1 MESFYFKLLAKN
13 RKLSFSILI
22 IFLSFF
28 STQLLQ
34 AQIIP
39 GQGATEC
46 FVAGNGG
53 VFVDH
58 GGTVANPVN
67 TTINEVGFYFNCDC
81 ETGTTL
87 CSPDGSAITL
97 DFTAFDVFA
106 TFDFIEIYDGDSN
119 AGTLLYGNAAG
130 APNANDNFLT
140 DMIASNGS
148 PTFVGT
154 TGCITVLHFATAV
167 VNRLGWEADV
177 TVASG
182 ATHPGDN
189 LICGT
194 NLSCLAPPN
203 ISVDNLT
210 NSSADITWAV
220 SDSADTYNIE
230 YGLAGF
236 TLGTGTLIN
245 TADLFLNLTDLLQNT
260 GYQFYI
266 QSDCGGGEMSNFAG
280 PFLFTTL
287 LSCPAPTSVMVTDV
301 DATFAEISWDLS
313 FAAIGYNVEYGLAGF
328 ALGSGAVINTT
339 NFVTTVNG
347 LTQNT
352 AYDFYVHS
360 DCDNE
365 VSNNAIVN
373 SFNTTLNNPCDYTIE
388 LFDSFGDGWNGS
400 VLTVTVGSIA
410 TDYTVPPGGS
420 FAEFTIG
427 AGSNLPLILTYSPG
441 TFENEVTYNVLDPDG
456 NIIFSDGF
464 GSGNPA
470 TGIVY
475 ETFACP
481 TCPGATGLGVDD
493 LFGLSANVSWTDS
506 DSSGIWQVEYGP
518 TGFLPTTGAGITFT
532 TNNPFASLIDLD
544 ENSTYDYYVIRF
556 CDNGDTSA
564 LVGPYTFTT
573 ITLNDVGILEISSP
587 LSGCGLT
594 NAEVITITMT
604 NYGSNPQSL
613 IPFKYSVNGVTAAIT
628 IPLDGYFTNVIGND
642 SIVVLEFETTADLSL
657 PGTYEIAAWTELD
670 GDSELNNDTAYYIVT
685 NIPTISDFPYA
696 QNFEMD
702 NGGWALSDDGQNQSW
717 AFGEPNG
724 TDIPNAASGINA
736 WVTNLNGN
744 YNNAEESYVVSNCF
758 DFSSLT
764 SDPTLSLSIN
774 YDSET
779 SYDGGWLDASIDGGN
794 TWYKIGGIGTGVNWY
809 NINNTFNQLGEVW
822 AGNSGGWIFAKHELT
837 GVAGEADVRLRF
849 GFGSDGSV
857 NGFDGVGVDDIAI
870 FIPVANDMASQ
881 TVVNTTMLE
890 CGDPNDELTLTI
902 VNNGTATQTGFDV
915 GYSVNGGIAITE
927 NVGAF
932 TLAPDE
938 TAAYTF
944 TTLFNSTGAGTYNV
958 TAWTS
963 LTGELNVSNDTT
975 SFQFATYRVLP
986 FKEDFEGGTLPNGW
1000 SSDEFNPITMF
1011 HSNISFVAFD
1021 NMYSFDPTF
1030 ELVSPPIG
1038 PIADGDSLF
1047 FDYRYVDFSGNG
1059 TDATTLGVG
1068 DSLKVQYSTDCGMNY
1083 TDLFLITQDNHVTS
1097 NELATINIDIA
1108 SLAGESVK
1116 FRFLGIWGNGDYYLD
1131 IDNINIFQCSPLDLT
1146 TSMTLESSDGESDGV
1161 VSVMP
1166 NASQGPYTYFWDTGD
1181 STAIVTGITAGTYQV
1196 TVIDGFGCVD
1206 VATVDLMVNI
1216 NEIDDI
1222 QSINLFPN
1230 PTMDLATLDMTF
1242 SKTVDVQ
1249 VQIINMMGQ
1258 ILFETSIGKTME
1270 EKVEL
1275 NLENYPDGMYF
1286 VRVKV
1291 DSQSIVKK
1299 LMKNQP

>member
-1 MESFYFKLLAKN
+1 MESFYFKFLNQN
-13 RKLSFSILI
+13 RKSSFSFLILL
-22 IFLSFF
+22 FSLF
-28 STQLLQ
+28 STQTLF

-39 GQGATEC
+39 TAGETEC

-53 VFVDH
+53 VFADH
-58 GGTVANPVN
+58 GGTEANPVAG
-67 TTINEVGFYFNCDC
+67 TDPAGFYFNCGC
-81 ETGTTL
+81 ETVTTL

-106 TFDFIEIYDGDSN
+106 TFDFIEIYDGDSD
-119 AGTLLYGNAAG
+119 AGTLLYDNGAG
-130 APNANDNFLT
+130 GPNANDNLLT

-148 PTFVGT
+148 STFVGT

-177 TVASG
+177 SVASG

-189 LICGT
+189 LPCGT
-194 NLSCLAPPN
+194 NLNCLAPPN

-236 TLGTGTLIN
+236 TLGTGTLTN
-245 TADLFLNLTDLLQNT
+245 TADLFLNLTGLLQNT
-260 GYQFYI
+260 EYQFYI

-280 PFLFTTL
+280 PFSFTTL
-287 LSCPAPTSVMVTDV
+287 LSCPAPTNVMITNVN
-301 DATFAEISWDLS
+301 ATFVDISWDAS

-328 ALGSGAVINTT
+328 AQGSGTVINTT
-339 NFVTTVNG
+339 NLFATISG

-365 VSNNAIVN
+365 VSNNAVVN
-373 SFNTTLNNPCDYTIE
+373 SFTTTFNNPCNYTIE

-400 VLTVTVGSIA
+400 ILNVTVGGIS
-410 TDYTVPPGGS
+410 TDYTFTTGNS
-420 FAEFTIG
+420 ATFTIS
-427 AGSNLPLILTYSPG
+427 AGSNLPLIFTYSAG
-441 TFENEVTYNVLDPDG
+441 AFQNEVTYNILDPDG
-456 NIIFSDGF
+456 NIIFSDGPF
-464 GSGNPA
+464 PS
-470 TGIVY
+470 TGVVY

-481 TCPGATGLGVDD
+481 TCPGATNLGVDD
-493 LFGLSANVSWTDS
+493 LFGLSADVSWMDS
-506 DSSGIWQVEYGP
+506 DSSGVWQVEYGP
-518 TGFLPTTGAGITFT
+518 TGFLPNTGAGITFT
-532 TNNPFASLIDLD
+532 TNDPFASLTGLD

-564 LVGPYTFTT
+564 LAGPFTFTT

-594 NAEVITITMT
+594 DAEVITITMT

-613 IPFKYSVNGVTAAIT
+613 VPFKYSVNGATAAIN

-642 SIVVLEFETTADLSL
+642 SIVVLEFETTADLSQ

-670 GDSELNNDTAYYIVT
+670 GDSELSNDTAYYTVT

-696 QNFEMD
+696 QNFEVD
-702 NGGWALSDDGQNQSW
+702 NGGWAVSDDGQNQSW

-724 TDIPNAASGINA
+724 TDIPNAASGVNA

-758 DFSSLT
+758 DFSNLT
-764 SDPTLSLSIN
+764 SDPTISLSIN
-774 YDSET
+774 YETET
-779 SYDGGWLDASIDGGN
+779 SFDGGWLDASIDGGN

-809 NINNTFNQLGEVW
+809 NFNNTFTQLGEVW
-822 AGNSGGWIFAKHELT
+822 AGNSGGWIFAKHALT

-857 NGFDGVGVDDIAI
+857 NGFDGVGVDDVAI

-890 CGDPNDELTLTI
+890 CGDPNDELTLTL
-902 VNNGTATQTGFDV
+902 VNNGTATQSGFDV
-915 GYSVNGGIAITE
+915 GYNVNGGIDVVE
-927 NVGAF
+927 NVGSL

-938 TAAYTF
+938 TATYTF
-944 TTLFNSTGAGTYNV
+944 TTPFNSTGAGTYNI

-963 LTGELNVSNDTT
+963 LPGELNVSNDTT
-975 SFQFATYRVLP
+975 TYSFATYRVLP

-1011 HSNISFVAFD
+1011 HNNISFVAFD
-1021 NMYSFDPTF
+1021 NMYSFDPSF

-1038 PIADGDSLF
+1038 PISDGDSLF
-1047 FDYRYVDFSGNG
+1047 FDYRYVNFSGNG
-1059 TDATTLGVG
+1059 ANATTLGVG
-1068 DSLKVQYSTDCGMNY
+1068 DSLKVQYSTDCGLTY
-1083 TDLFLITQDNHVTS
+1083 ADLFLITQDNHVSS
-1097 NELATINIDIA
+1097 NQLATINIDIS

-1116 FRFLGIWGNGDYYLD
+1116 FRFMGIWGTGDYYLD
-1131 IDNINIFQCSPLDLT
+1131 IDNINIFQCSPLDLV
-1146 TSMTLESSDGESDGV
+1146 TSMTPESSDGEADGSI
-1161 VSVMP
+1161 SVMA

-1181 STAIVTGITAGTYQV
+1181 STATVTGITAGTYEV
-1196 TVIDGFGCVD
+1196 TVIDAFGCVD
-1206 VATVDLMVNI
+1206 VATVNLMVNI
-1216 NEIDDI
+1216 NEIDEI
-1222 QSINLFPN
+1222 QNINLFPN
-1230 PTMDLATLDMTF
+1230 PTMDLAILDMTF
-1242 SKTVDVQ
+1242 SKTVDVHVQ
-1249 VQIINMMGQ
+1249 VLNVMGQ
-1258 ILFETSIGKTME
+1258 ILFETSVGEIME

-1291 DSQSIVKK
+1291 DSQTIVKK
-1299 LMKNQP
+1299 LMKNHP

>member
-1 MESFYFKLLAKN
+1 MESFYFNFLTNN
-13 RKLSFSILI
+13 RKKSFSILI
-22 IFLSFF
+22 VLLSFF
-28 STQLLQ
+28 FTSTLF

-39 GQGATEC
+39 TAGETEC

-53 VFVDH
+53 VFADH
-58 GGTVANPVN
+58 GGTEANPV
-67 TTINEVGFYFNCDC
+67 TGTDPAGFYFNCGC
-81 ETGTTL
+81 ETVTTL

-119 AGTLLYGNAAG
+119 AGTLLYGNG
-130 APNANDNFLT
+130 TGMPNVNDNLLV

-148 PTFVGT
+148 SSFTGT
-154 TGCITVLHFATAV
+154 TGCITVSLFATAV

-189 LICGT
+189 LPCGT
-194 NLSCLAPPN
+194 NLNCLAPPN
-203 ISVDNLT
+203 VSVDNLT

-236 TLGTGTLIN
+236 TLGTGTLTN
-245 TADLFLNLTDLLQNT
+245 TTDLFLNLTSLMQNT
-260 GYQFYI
+260 EYQFYI
-266 QSDCGGGEMSNFAG
+266 QSDCGSGEMSNFAG
-280 PFLFTTL
+280 PFSFMTL
-287 LSCPAPTSVMVTDV
+287 LSCPAPTNVMITDV
-301 DATFAEISWDLS
+301 NSTFVDISWDAS
-313 FAAIGYNVEYGLAGF
+313 FAAIGYNIEYGLVGF
-328 ALGSGAVINTT
+328 TLGTGTVINTT
-339 NFVTTVNG
+339 NLSTTISG

-365 VSNNAIVN
+365 VSNNAVVN
-373 SFNTTLNNPCDYTIE
+373 SFNTTFNNPCDYTIE

-400 VLTVTVGSIA
+400 ILNVTVGNIS
-410 TDYTVPPGGS
+410 TDYTFTTGNSAV
-420 FAEFTIG
+420 FTIN
-427 AGSNLPLILTYSPG
+427 AGSNLPLIFTYTAG
-441 TFENEVTYNVLDPDG
+441 AFQNEVSYNILDPDG
-456 NIIFSDGF
+456 NIIFSDGPF
-464 GSGNPA
+464 PA
-470 TGIVY
+470 VGIVY

-481 TCPGATGLGVDD
+481 TCPGATNLGVDD

-506 DSSGIWQVEYGP
+506 DSAGVWQVEYGP
-518 TGFLPTTGAGITFT
+518 TGFLPNTGAGITFT
-532 TNNPFASLIDLD
+532 TNDPFASLTGLD

-564 LVGPYTFTT
+564 LAGPFTFTT

-594 NAEVITITMT
+594 DAEIITITMT

-613 IPFKYSVNGVTAAIT
+613 IPFKFSVNGAAAAIN

-642 SIVVLEFETTADLSL
+642 SIVVLEFEATADLSL

-670 GDSELNNDTAYYIVT
+670 GDSEIGNDTAYYTVT

-696 QNFEMD
+696 QNFEVD
-702 NGGWALSDDGQNQSW
+702 NGGWAVSDDGVNQSW
-717 AFGEPNG
+717 AFGEPTG
-724 TDIPNAASGINA
+724 TDIPNAASGVNA

-758 DFSSLT
+758 DFSNLT
-764 SDPTLSLSIN
+764 GDPTISFSIN
-774 YDSET
+774 FDTET
-779 SYDGGWLDASIDGGN
+779 SFDGGWLDASVDGGN

-857 NGFDGVGVDDIAI
+857 NGFEGIGIDDIAI

-890 CGDPNDELTLTI
+890 CGDPNDELTLTL

-915 GYSVNGGIAITE
+915 GYNVNGGIDVVE
-927 NVGAF
+927 NVGTL

-938 TAAYTF
+938 TATYTF
-944 TTLFNSTGAGTYNV
+944 TTPFNSTGAGTYNV
-958 TAWTS
+958 TAWSS
-963 LTGELNVSNDTT
+963 LPGELNVSNDTT
-975 SFQFATYRVLP
+975 TFQFATYRVLP
-986 FKEDFEGGTLPNGW
+986 FKEDFEGGVLPNGW

-1011 HSNISFVAFD
+1011 HNNISFVAFD
-1021 NMYSFDPTF
+1021 NMYSFDPLF

-1038 PIADGDSLF
+1038 PISDGDSLF
-1047 FDYRYVDFSGNG
+1047 FDYRYVDFAGNG
-1059 TDATTLGVG
+1059 ANAATIGVG
-1068 DSLKVQYSTDCGMNY
+1068 DSLKIQYSTDCGLNY
-1083 TDLFLITQDNHVTS
+1083 TDLFLITQDNHITS
-1097 NELATINIDIA
+1097 NELATINIDIS

-1116 FRFLGIWGNGDYYLD
+1116 FRFLGIWGTGDYYLD
-1131 IDNINIFQCSPLDLT
+1131 IDNINIFQCSPLDLE
-1146 TSMTLESSDGESDGV
+1146 TSMTLESSNGEADGS

-1181 STAIVTGITAGTYQV
+1181 STATVTGITAGTYQV
-1196 TVIDGFGCVD
+1196 TVIDAFGCVD

-1216 NEIDDI
+1216 NEVDDI
-1222 QSINLFPN
+1222 QNINLYPN
-1230 PTMDLATLDMTF
+1230 PTMDMATLDMTF

-1249 VQIINMMGQ
+1249 VQVINVMGQ

-1275 NLENYPDGMYF
+1275 NLANYPDGMYF

-1291 DSQSIVKK
+1291 DSQTIVKK
-1299 LMKNQP
+1299 LMKNHP

>member
-1 MESFYFKLLAKN
+1 MESFYSNFLTHK
-13 RKLSFSILI
+13 RKQSFSFTIVL
-22 IFLSFF
+22 LSFF
-28 STQLLQ
+28 FTSTLF

-39 GQGATEC
+39 TAGETEC

-53 VFVDH
+53 VFVDQ
-58 GGTVANPVN
+58 GGTEANPV
-67 TTINEVGFYFNCDC
+67 TGSDPAGFYFNCEC
-81 ETGTTL
+81 ETVTTL

-97 DFTAFDVFA
+97 DFTEFDVFA

-119 AGTLLYGNAAG
+119 AGTLLYGNATG
-130 APNANDNFLT
+130 APNANDNLLA

-148 PTFVGT
+148 SSFAGT
-154 TGCITVLHFATAV
+154 TGCITVSFFATAV

-189 LICGT
+189 LACGT
-194 NLSCLAPPN
+194 NLNCLAPPN
-203 ISVDNLT
+203 ILVDNLT

-230 YGLAGF
+230 YGVAGF
-236 TLGTGTLIN
+236 TLGTGTLTN
-245 TADLFLNLTDLLQNT
+245 TTDLFLNLTGLLQNT
-260 GYQFYI
+260 SYQFYI

-280 PFLFTTL
+280 PFSFTTL
-287 LSCPAPTSVMVTDV
+287 LSCPAPTNVMITDV
-301 DATFAEISWDLS
+301 NSTFVDLSWDAS
-313 FAAIGYNVEYGLAGF
+313 FAAIGYNVEYGLTGF
-328 ALGSGAVINTT
+328 ALGSGTVINTT
-339 NFVTTVNG
+339 NLTTTINS

-365 VSNNAIVN
+365 VSNNAVVN
-373 SFNTTLNNPCDYTIE
+373 SFTSTLNNPCDYTIE

-400 VLTVTVGSIA
+400 VLNVTVGGIS
-410 TDYTVPPGGS
+410 TDYTFTTGNSAV
-420 FAEFTIG
+420 FTIN
-427 AGSNLPLILTYSPG
+427 AGSNLPLTFTYTAG
-441 TFENEVTYNVLDPDG
+441 AFQNEVTYNILDPDG
-456 NIIFSDGF
+456 MIIFSDGPF
-464 GSGNPA
+464 PA
-470 TGIVY
+470 TGVVY

-481 TCPGATGLGVDD
+481 TCPGATNLGVDD
-493 LFGLSANVSWTDS
+493 LFGLSADVNWMDS
-506 DSSGIWQVEYGP
+506 DSAGIWQVEYGP
-518 TGFLPTTGAGITFT
+518 TGFLPNTSAGITFT
-532 TNNPFASLIDLD
+532 TNDPFASLTDLD

-564 LVGPYTFTT
+564 LAGPFTFTT
-573 ITLNDVGILEISSP
+573 ITLNDVGVLEISSP

-594 NAEVITITMT
+594 DAEVITITMT

-613 IPFKYSVNGVTAAIT
+613 VPFKYSVNGVNAAII

-642 SIVVLEFETTADLSL
+642 SILVLEFETTADLSL
-657 PGTYEIAAWTELD
+657 PGTYEIAAWTELN
-670 GDSELNNDTAYYIVT
+670 GDSELGNDTAYYTVT
-685 NIPTISDFPYA
+685 NIPTISDFPYV
-696 QNFEMD
+696 QNFEVD
-702 NGGWALSDDGQNQSW
+702 NGGWSTSDAGQNQSW

-724 TDIPNAASGINA
+724 TDIPNAASGVNA

-744 YNNAEESYVVSNCF
+744 YNNAEESYIVSNCF

-774 YDSET
+774 FDSET
-779 SYDGGWLDASIDGGN
+779 NYDGGWLDASIDGGS
-794 TWYKIGGIGTGVNWY
+794 TWYKIGGIGSGVNWY
-809 NINNTFNQLGEVW
+809 NVNNTFNQLGEVW
-822 AGNSGGWIFAKHELT
+822 AGNSSGWIFAKHELT

-857 NGFDGVGVDDIAI
+857 NGFDGVGVDDVAI

-890 CGDPNDELTLTI
+890 CGDPNDELTLTL
-902 VNNGTATQTGFDV
+902 VNNGTATQSGFDV
-915 GYSVNGGIAITE
+915 GYNVNGGIAVVE
-927 NVGAF
+927 NVGTL

-938 TAAYTF
+938 TATYTF
-944 TTLFNSTGAGTYNV
+944 TTPFNSTGAGTYNV
-958 TAWTS
+958 TAWTN
-963 LTGELNVSNDTT
+963 LPGELNVSNDTT
-975 SFQFATYRVLP
+975 TFQFATYRVLP
-986 FKEDFEGGTLPNGW
+986 FKEDFEGGALPNGW

-1021 NMYSFDPTF
+1021 NIYSFDPLF

-1038 PIADGDSLF
+1038 PISDGDSLF

-1059 TDATTLGVG
+1059 ANATTLGVG
-1068 DSLKVQYSTDCGMNY
+1068 DSLKVQYSIDCGITY

-1097 NELATINIDIA
+1097 NELATINVDIS
-1108 SLAGESVK
+1108 SLTGESVK

-1131 IDNINIFQCSPLDLT
+1131 IDNINIFQCTSLDLA
-1146 TSMTLESSDGESDGV
+1146 TSMTLESSAGEGDGT
-1161 VSVMP
+1161 VSVTP
-1166 NASQGPYTYFWDTGD
+1166 NASLGPYTYVWGTGD
-1181 STAIVTGITAGTYQV
+1181 NTATVTGITAGTYQV
-1196 TVIDGFGCVD
+1196 TVTDGFGCVD
-1206 VATVDLMVNI
+1206 FATVDLMVNI

-1222 QSINLFPN
+1222 QTINLFPN
-1230 PTMDLATLDMTF
+1230 PTMDVATLDMTF

-1249 VQIINMMGQ
+1249 IQIINMMGQ

-1291 DSQSIVKK
+1291 DSQTIVKK

>member
-1 MESFYFKLLAKN
+1 MESFYFNFLNHN
-13 RKLSFSILI
+13 RKKSFSFMILL
-22 IFLSFF
+22 LSIF
-28 STQLLQ
+28 STQTLFS
-34 AQIIP
+34 QIIP
-39 GQGATEC
+39 TAGETEC

-53 VFVDH
+53 VFADH
-58 GGTVANPVN
+58 GGTEANPVAG
-67 TTINEVGFYFNCDC
+67 TDPAGFYFNCGC
-81 ETGTTL
+81 ETVTTL

-119 AGTLLYGNAAG
+119 AGTLLYDNGAG
-130 APNANDNFLT
+130 GPNANDNLLA

-148 PTFVGT
+148 SSFTGT

-189 LICGT
+189 LPCGT
-194 NLSCLAPPN
+194 NLNCLAPPN
-203 ISVDNLT
+203 IGVDNLT
-210 NSSADITWAV
+210 NSSVDIIWAV
-220 SDSADTYNIE
+220 SDSADTYNVE

-236 TLGTGTLIN
+236 TLGTGTLTN
-245 TADLFLNLTDLLQNT
+245 TADLFLNLTGLLQNT
-260 GYQFYI
+260 EYQFYI

-280 PFLFTTL
+280 PFSFTTL
-287 LSCPAPTSVMVTDV
+287 LSCPAPTNVMITDV
-301 DATFAEISWDLS
+301 NSTFVDISWDAS
-313 FAAIGYNVEYGLAGF
+313 FAANSYNIEYGLAGF
-328 ALGSGAVINTT
+328 TLGTGTVINTT
-339 NFVTTVNG
+339 DLFATVSG

-352 AYDFYVHS
+352 AYDFYVQS

-365 VSNNAIVN
+365 VSNDELVN
-373 SFNTTLNNPCDYTIE
+373 SFTTTFNNPCDYTIE

-400 VLTVTVGSIA
+400 ILNVTVGGIS
-410 TDYTVPPGGS
+410 TDYTFTTGNS
-420 FAEFTIG
+420 ATFTIN
-427 AGSNLPLILTYSPG
+427 AGSNLPLIFTYSAG
-441 TFENEVTYNVLDPDG
+441 SFQNEVTYNVLDPDG
-456 NIIFSDGF
+456 NIIFSDGPF
-464 GSGNPA
+464 PT
-470 TGIVY
+470 TGVVF

-481 TCPGATGLGVDD
+481 TCPGATNLGVDD
-493 LFGLSANVSWTDS
+493 LFGLSADVSWMDS

-518 TGFLPTTGAGITFT
+518 TGFLPNMGTGITLT
-532 TNNPFASLIDLD
+532 TNDPSASLTGLD

-564 LVGPYTFTT
+564 LAGPFTFTT

-594 NAEVITITMT
+594 DAETITITMS

-613 IPFKYSVNGVTAAIT
+613 VPFKYSINGQPAAIN

-642 SIVVLEFETTADLSL
+642 SIVILEFETTADLSQ

-670 GDSELNNDTAYYIVT
+670 GDSELSNDTAYYTVT

-696 QNFEMD
+696 QNFEID
-702 NGGWALSDDGQNQSW
+702 NGGWAVSDAGQNQSW

-724 TDIPNAASGINA
+724 TDIPNAASGVNA

-764 SDPTLSLSIN
+764 SDPTISLSVN

-779 SYDGGWLDASIDGGN
+779 SYDGGWLDASVDGGN

-857 NGFDGVGVDDIAI
+857 NGFDGVGIDDVAI

-881 TVVNTTMLE
+881 AVVNTTALE

-915 GYSVNGGIAITE
+915 GYSINGGIAVTE
-927 NVGAF
+927 NVGTL

-938 TAAYTF
+938 SATYTF
-944 TTLFNSTGAGTYNV
+944 STPFNSTGAGTYNI

-963 LTGELNVSNDTT
+963 LAGELNVTNDTT
-975 SFQFATYRVLP
+975 TYSFATYRVLP
-986 FKEDFEGGTLPNGW
+986 FKEDFEIGTLPNGW

-1011 HSNISFVAFD
+1011 HNNISFVAFD
-1021 NMYSFDPTF
+1021 NMYSFDPSF

-1059 TDATTLGVG
+1059 ANATTLGVG
-1068 DSLKVQYSTDCGMNY
+1068 DSLKVQYSLDCGMTY
-1083 TDLFLITQDNHVTS
+1083 TDLFVITQDNHISS
-1097 NELATINIDIA
+1097 NQLATVNIDIS

-1116 FRFLGIWGNGDYYLD
+1116 FRFAGIWGTGDYYLD
-1131 IDNINIFQCSPLDLT
+1131 IDNINIFQCTSLDLAT
-1146 TSMTLESSDGESDGV
+1146 NMTFESSAGEADGT

-1166 NASQGPYTYFWDTGD
+1166 NASAGPYTYVWNTGD
-1181 STAIVTGITAGTYQV
+1181 STATVSGIAAGTYEV
-1196 TVIDGFGCVD
+1196 TVTDGFGCVD

-1216 NEIDDI
+1216 DELDVV
-1222 QSINLFPN
+1222 QRINLFPN
-1230 PTMDLATLDMTF
+1230 PTMDIATLDMTF
-1242 SKTVDVQ
+1242 SKTTDVQ
-1249 VQIINMMGQ
+1249 VQVINMMGQ
-1258 ILFETSIGKTME
+1258 ILFETSIGKVME

-1291 DSQSIVKK
+1291 DGQTIVKK
-1299 LMKNQP
+1299 LMKNHP